1 MMASKWL
8 VLDIETRAGR
18 PEDAPRWLRENWW
31 PNMNWTPETIGKAFK
46 KAHEETENR
55 MGLLDTAGIATI
67 QMATETGAYVLHCLR
82 EEEVKVGE
90 EKYQVGWHA
99 ETEMLI
105 ALRTLLNGTCDDGTT
120 LVGWNIKGFDLRR
133 LRFAYLRAGLNI
145 PRALRVSA
153 EVYDMMEEY
162 ARHFSVDRCPFV
174 KLEVALEAFG
184 LENHKREFDG
194 SQVDQAL
201 RAGEFDRVLKYAWG
215 DLEKERELFEV
226 MTGRSA
232 RLK

>member
-8 VLDIETRAGR
+8 VLDIETRGGR

-67 QMATETGAYVLHCLR
+67 QVATETMSAVLHCLR
-82 EEEVKVGE
+82 PENLRI
-90 EKYQVGWHA
+90 A
-99 ETEMLI
+99 EGSFQMGFATEAEL
-105 ALRTLLNGTCDDGTT
+105 LQFFRDVLNGNCDDGTT

-153 EVYDMMEEY
+153 DVYDMMEEY